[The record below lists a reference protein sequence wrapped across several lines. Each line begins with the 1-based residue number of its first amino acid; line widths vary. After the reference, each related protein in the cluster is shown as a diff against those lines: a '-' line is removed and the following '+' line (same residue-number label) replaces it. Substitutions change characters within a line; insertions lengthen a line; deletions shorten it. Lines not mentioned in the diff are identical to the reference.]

1 MEGKFCYTEEW
12 ISLLRL
18 FNKQEFHSSSFNASV
33 FHGFS
38 TFVFYPLLSANDSL
52 LITSF
57 STSVL
62 PVFTNLAIGVTNAN
76 LQVIETETP
85 PVADFN
91 AAVSLQYCFNLQEYM
106 DDIFFPPLP
115 PPLSPTNFALD
126 LDLDMDIT
134 LLPPYPSTNNIL
146 INNS

>member
-62 PVFTNLAIGVTNAN
+62 PDFSNLAIGVTNAN

-91 AAVSLQYCFNLQEYM
+91 AAVSNTAFNLQEYM
-106 DDIFFPPLP
+106 DDLSFPPPP

-126 LDLDMDIT
+126 LDLDIDIT
-134 LLPPYPSTNNIL
+134 LPPPPYPSANDM
-146 INNS
+146 